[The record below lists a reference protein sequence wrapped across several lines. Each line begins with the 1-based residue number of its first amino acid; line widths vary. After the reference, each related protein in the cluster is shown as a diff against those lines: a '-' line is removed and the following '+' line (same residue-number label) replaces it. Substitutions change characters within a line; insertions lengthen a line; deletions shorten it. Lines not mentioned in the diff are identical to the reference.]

1 MVVTSFGVGCR
12 VIVDSLSVE
21 EFVPSYSFAGVIE
34 QVSWGSRSLPV
45 SASSSSSW
53 MLSLLVGVVHVEFC
67 WHYCCSC
74 FVLFVDF
81 VSCFGYQLGVVE
93 GFPTERFLRSA
104 LLVMREIV
112 IV

>member
-1 MVVTSFGVGCR
+1 MG
-12 VIVDSLSVE
+12 SLSVK
-21 EFVPSYSFAGVIE
+21 EFVPSYSHADVIGR
-34 QVSWGSRSLPV
+34 VSWNSRSLPA
-45 SASSSSSW
+45 SASASSSW
-53 MLSLLVGVVHVEFC
+53 MLSLLIDVVHVEFC
-67 WHYCCSC
+67 WHCCCSC